1 MSLPPDVAKQLEKL
15 IQQNVNK
22 YFGAL
27 KPAERT
33 ADKVRAFAQNQL
45 DFFINGIVKESPDLR
60 MKWVNGHP
68 YHAHLR
74 IMPGSNLFEVEVTC
88 DE

>member
-1 MSLPPDVAKQLEKL
+1 MSLPPAVAKQLEKL

-22 YFGAL
+22 FFGTL

-33 ADKVRAFAQNQL
+33 ADKVQAFAQNQL
-45 DFFINGIVKESPDLR
+45 DFFISGIVKESPDLR
-60 MKWVNGHP
+60 MKWVKGHP

-74 IMPGSNLFEVEVTC
+74 IQPNSNLFEVEVTC